1 MQRQTNDYQCF
12 HIDMNDR
19 KKISRGQFLGLVG
32 GMALTA
38 VLFKISSVKNV
49 VAAVSKGKS
58 NPVLGSYGNH
68 AYGGKTS

>member
-1 MQRQTNDYQCF
+1 MRRRTSDYQCF
-12 HIDMNDR
+12 HIDMNDQQ
-19 KKISRGQFLGLVG
+19 KLSRGKFMGLVG

-58 NPVLGSYGNH
+58 NPVPGSYGNH
-68 AYGGKTS
+68 TYGGKTS

>member
-1 MQRQTNDYQCF
+1 
-12 HIDMNDR
+12 MNHQ
-19 KKISRGQFLGLVG
+19 KKMNRGQFLGLVG

-58 NPVLGSYGNH
+58 NPVQGSYGNH
-68 AYGGKTS
+68 TYGGKKIG